1 MRDARLATRRI
12 APLLV
17 IAPLVAAPVSVRA
30 AEVAVLKSADVAA
43 WRPALDA
50 LHRAASTHSITEYDL
65 KGAREE
71 AAPVLEALRP
81 KAKDTIFVAMGPLA
95 AEVARETFPQSR
107 LIFCMIQDP
116 GKLGLL
122 TAPGVTGVAFSVP
135 IRNQLAAFRLVNPA
149 GVRVGV
155 IYTGVE
161 SGPFFSEAKVAAA
174 TVRLALVGRPI
185 TSEKDV
191 PGALRTLLT
200 GSNPVDALWIQ
211 ADASLLGDDTRRFLI
226 SETLKAGR
234 PVYAFSDALIS
245 EGALVSDGPSF
256 TSIGE
261 EVGDLV
267 NRVAGGE
274 KGRIDM
280 LMPRAELVVN
290 KKIAGK
296 LKVEIPDDAL
306 QAAGRVY

>member
-1 MRDARLATRRI
+1 MTRR
-12 APLLV
+12 PGRLLV
-17 IAPLVAAPVSVRA
+17 IALLAVPVRVGA

-43 WRPALDA
+43 WKPALEA
-50 LHRAASTHSITEYDL
+50 LHRAASAHSISEYDL

-71 AAPVLEALRP
+71 AVRVLAGL
-81 KAKDTIFVAMGPLA
+81 KAKATDTLFVAMGPLA

-122 TAPGVTGVAFSVP
+122 TAPGVTGVAFAVP
-135 IRNQLAAFRLVNPA
+135 IRNQLAAFRLVNPE

-161 SGPFFSEAKVAAA
+161 SGPFFKEAKAAAA
-174 TVRLALVGRPI
+174 TVQLALVGRPI
-185 TSEKDV
+185 ASEKDV
-191 PGALRTLLT
+191 PGALRSLLT
-200 GSNPVDALWIQ
+200 GGNAVDALWLP
-211 ADASLLGDDTRRFLI
+211 ADASLLGDDTRRFVM

-234 PVYAFSDALIS
+234 PVYAFSDALIP
-245 EGALVSDGPSF
+245 EGALVSDGPSIE
-256 TSIGE
+256 SIGE

-290 KKIAGK
+290 KKIASK

-306 QAAGRVY
+306 QAASRVY

>member
-1 MRDARLATRRI
+1 MRPASTRIRRFG
-12 APLLV
+12 PLLLAV
-17 IAPLVAAPVSVRA
+17 PLAAAPAGVRA
-30 AEVAVLKSADVAA
+30 TEVAVLKSADVAA
-43 WRPALDA
+43 WRTALDA
-50 LHRAASTHSITEYDL
+50 MHRAAPAQAITEYDL

-71 AAPVLEALRP
+71 AVRVLEGLKP
-81 KAKDTIFVAMGPLA
+81 KAKDTVFVAMGPLA
-95 AEVARETFPQSR
+95 AEVVRDAFPQGR

-122 TAPGVTGVAFSVP
+122 NVPGVTGVAFSVP

-155 IYTGVE
+155 MYTGVE
-161 SGPFFSEAKVAAA
+161 SGPFFQEAKAAA
-174 TVRLALVGRPI
+174 STVRLALVGRPI
-185 TSEKDV
+185 TGEKDV
-191 PGALRTLLT
+191 PGALRSLLS
-200 GSNPVDALWIQ
+200 GGNAVDAVWVP
-211 ADASLLGDDTRRFLI
+211 ADASLLGDDTRRFVM

-234 PVYAFSDALIS
+234 PVYAFSDALIP
-245 EGALVSDGPSF
+245 EGALVSDGPSL

-290 KKIAGK
+290 KKIASK

-306 QAAGRVY
+306 QAASRVY